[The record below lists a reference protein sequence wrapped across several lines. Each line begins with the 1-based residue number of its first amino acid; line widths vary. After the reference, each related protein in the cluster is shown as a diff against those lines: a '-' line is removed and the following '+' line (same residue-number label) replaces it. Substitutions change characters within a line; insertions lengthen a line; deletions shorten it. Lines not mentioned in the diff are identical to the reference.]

1 MKTSITERDYLPT
14 TSKELSDQKDLISS
28 VAKMVNVYNHGLN
41 EDQKQMLR
49 DMYAELKGENKNQPD
64 WTGTNYLELMLEMVY
79 MRGCALGH
87 IKGMSQMHNSYTSE
101 IKNVFERK

>member
-1 MKTSITERDYLPT
+1 MKTSITEKDYLPT

-49 DMYAELKGENKNQPD
+49 DMYADLKGENKNQPD

>member
-1 MKTSITERDYLPT
+1 
-14 TSKELSDQKDLISS
+14 
-28 VAKMVNVYNHGLN
+28 
-41 EDQKQMLR
+41 
-49 DMYAELKGENKNQPD
+49 
-64 WTGTNYLELMLEMVY
+64 MLEMVY

>member
-1 MKTSITERDYLPT
+1 MKTVTEKDYLPT
-14 TSKELSDQKDLISS
+14 TAKELSDQQELVSS

-49 DMYAELKGENKNQPD
+49 DMYAGLKGENKNQPD

-87 IKGMSQMHNSYTSE
+87 IKGMSQMHSSYSSE
-101 IKNVFERK
+101 IKNVFKNK

>member
-1 MKTSITERDYLPT
+1 MKTSITEKDYLPT

-64 WTGTNYLELMLEMVY
+64 WTGTNYLELML
-79 MRGCALGH
+79 
-87 IKGMSQMHNSYTSE
+87 
-101 IKNVFERK
+101 

>member
-1 MKTSITERDYLPT
+1 MKTVTEKDYLPT
-14 TSKELSDQKDLISS
+14 TAKELSDQQELVSS

-49 DMYAELKGENKNQPD
+49 DMYAGLKGENKNQPD

>member
-1 MKTSITERDYLPT
+1 MKTSITEKDYLPT

-87 IKGMSQMHNSYTSE
+87 IKGMSQMHSSYSSE

>member
-14 TSKELSDQKDLISS
+14 TSKELSDQKELVSL
-28 VAKMVNVYNHGLN
+28 VAKMVNIYNHGLN

-49 DMYAELKGENKNQPD
+49 DMYAGLKGENKNQPD

-87 IKGMSQMHNSYTSE
+87 IKGMSQMHSSYSSE
-101 IKNVFERK
+101 IKNVFKNK

>member
-1 MKTSITERDYLPT
+1 MKTSITEKDYLPT